1 MGSTENTKLCDFTS
15 HNNDDF
21 ISTPITT
28 PATSAPSYEIK
39 PALLNLVMKDQ
50 FSGAGDDAAL
60 HLNNFVELCDMQ
72 KYQEIDG
79 NIVKLKLF
87 PFSLRG
93 GAKIWFQSLPR
104 NSIDSWDKCKDA
116 FIGKYYPPAKIIQ
129 LRSNIMNFK
138 QLDNEHVAQ
147 AWERMK
153 SLIKNCP
160 THGLTTW
167 MVIQTFYAGL
177 NFTSRNLL
185 DSAAG
190 GTFMSTT
197 LGAATKLLDEMM
209 TNYSQWHTERAPT
222 GRKVNSVEEI
232 SSLNE
237 KVDLIMSLL
246 SKQSSVDPRD
256 VPLNSLI
263 AQEQVDVNFI
273 SRNNFNNNAYRSNFG
288 SNPRPFPS
296 NSYGNNNAYPSTK
309 NSTTELEI
317 MLKDF
322 ITTQKA
328 FNKSVEEKLNK
339 LDDLSSKVDNLAHEV
354 ELLKIRTSPL
364 EERKVTPM
372 NAIQVQINEN
382 IRMLAK
388 LKERWAR
395 EREEEDRIK
404 SLPTHHTVATIQV
417 VEDIQTLSTQC
428 TPGPIGPINGDAM
441 TIETT
446 KQVNLKDTTT
456 TLLDS
461 SDLDFDN
468 CTLTEVID
476 FLHKMSR
483 DPRTS
488 TLNLAFTEHITN
500 ALIKAR
506 EEKLRVEASIPR
518 KLEDGWD
525 PMIKIK
531 LNNFSCYA
539 LCDVGAS
546 TSVMPKRI
554 YDMLKLKPFDSCSF
568 GVRLVDSS
576 IKKPLGRIDDVL
588 IVVNDNYVPVDFTIM
603 DIECDPSCPI
613 ILGRPFLRTVG
624 AVIDMKEGNIK
635 FQFPL
640 KKGMEHFPRKKIK
653 LPFESVVRASYSFT
667 LDKT

>member
-39 PALLNLVMKDQ
+39 PALLNLVINDQ

-87 PFSLRG
+87 PFSLR

-153 SLIKNCP
+153 SLVKNCP

-177 NFTSRNLL
+177 NFTSWNLL

-190 GTFMSTT
+190 GTIMSTT
-197 LGAATKLLDEMM
+197 LGAATKFLDEMM
-209 TNYSQWHTERAPT
+209 TNYSQWHTECAPT
-222 GRKVNSVEEI
+222 GWKVNSVEEI

-246 SKQSSVDPRD
+246 SKQSPIDPHD

-263 AQEQVDVNFI
+263 AQGQVDVNFI

-296 NSYGNNNAYPSTK
+296 NSYGNNNTYPSTK
-309 NSTTELEI
+309 NSTPRDRDMPSYEKLLEI
-317 MLKDF
+317 EKATKNY
-322 ITTQKA
+322 ICTQYEQ
-328 FNKSVEEKLNK
+328 NK
-339 LDDLSSKVDNLAHEV
+339 
-354 ELLKIRTSPL
+354 T
-364 EERKVTPM
+364 
-372 NAIQVQINEN
+372 
-382 IRMLAK
+382 
-388 LKERWAR
+388 
-395 EREEEDRIK
+395 
-404 SLPTHHTVATIQV
+404 
-417 VEDIQTLSTQC
+417 
-428 TPGPIGPINGDAM
+428 
-441 TIETT
+441 
-446 KQVNLKDTTT
+446 
-456 TLLDS
+456 
-461 SDLDFDN
+461 
-468 CTLTEVID
+468 
-476 FLHKMSR
+476 
-483 DPRTS
+483 
-488 TLNLAFTEHITN
+488 
-500 ALIKAR
+500 
-506 EEKLRVEASIPR
+506 
-518 KLEDGWD
+518 
-525 PMIKIK
+525 
-531 LNNFSCYA
+531 
-539 LCDVGAS
+539 
-546 TSVMPKRI
+546 
-554 YDMLKLKPFDSCSF
+554 
-568 GVRLVDSS
+568 
-576 IKKPLGRIDDVL
+576 
-588 IVVNDNYVPVDFTIM
+588 
-603 DIECDPSCPI
+603 
-613 ILGRPFLRTVG
+613 
-624 AVIDMKEGNIK
+624 
-635 FQFPL
+635 
-640 KKGMEHFPRKKIK
+640 
-653 LPFESVVRASYSFT
+653 
-667 LDKT
+667 